1 LSKKRTYCED
11 DVKQAAAIF
20 YLEGSY
26 RKAAQKTGFPV
37 STLFYWANNREEW
50 DATIDRIRTEKNE
63 ELDALYTELIKKAT
77 EELRDRLEHGDCHFD
92 PKTKE
97 IQRVPIK
104 AKDMA
109 VIQAVVFDKR
119 QLLRNLPTSRT
130 ERTTVNKLEDLKRR
144 VAALAKPR
152 LLDGEC
158 ERIED

>member
-1 LSKKRTYCED
+1 M
-11 DVKQAAAIF
+11 
-20 YLEGSY
+20 
-26 RKAAQKTGFPV
+26 
-37 STLFYWANNREEW
+37 
-50 DATIDRIRTEKNE
+50 
-63 ELDALYTELIKKAT
+63 
-77 EELRDRLEHGDCHFD
+77 D

-130 ERTTVNKLEDLKRR
+130 ERTTANLEDLKRR